1 MIVITH
7 KQAHRMIR
15 EALDRPL
22 PDEQWAI
29 LQAHLESCPECRA
42 YSEQARRMERDLRHS
57 LRSRW
62 ISINGPH
69 DHPDQGVIARR
80 RAVAARK
87 RFLRSALPY
96 LGVLLLIVGF
106 VTYRQ
111 VTRPETSPT
120 PTSGALVSTIAGTPA
135 IRATP
140 TQSLEFSGLVAFES
154 RRDGNAE
161 IYLLG
166 RSPAGPNLTN
176 LTQHPAEDTHPAWSP
191 DGEWIAFLSDRDS
204 GTGSTGGKAELYVM
218 HVAGSRLTRL
228 TAAPDIYWEGPLD
241 WSADGAWITLLGRR
255 GGPAAEPRRYVAP
268 LNAAE
273 NPPLSLAFTR
283 GTAPL
288 ARFSSSQPALAFE
301 TPWRAGSLSIAS
313 AIDGWSA
320 LATLEDNLVYGLSA
334 GRSGAFDWTLGGRS
348 LVYAADDPDG
358 RSELRISQEVEILN
372 HTGFPGTGSEPVDAV
387 EAPQFFRAVTW
398 MPHSLMI
405 ASLVGPY
412 TEDGQPCF
420 VVRLTNAYNRIQK
433 PVNVQGLCVDGG
445 LERAHWTSDGRWLVL
460 LARPQS
466 APEEA
471 AAYYALRLPDTTTR
485 QDTGQGVLPTGSKIY
500 FERLLALDDEP
511 APAEPRVR
519 PEGNLLNI
527 RPVAPVEAAPEP
539 PAEAALTDP
548 PAADGGWIVYEA
560 RPDGA
565 LTLPGMSQAGSQGR
579 LGDAPESYIA
589 RMRPDG
595 SERLTL
601 TGAGERPTCPRLSPD
616 GSRIAYISYTQ
627 DNAQNRLM
635 LMDLYGGNPRQLGPF
650 SGVWQWYSC
659 PSWSPDGSQVAA
671 VLHGD
676 ERTEERSWLAVI
688 SVADEQSVPHW
699 LTLPT
704 AIGSAAPA
712 WAPPAA
718 GRLAGRILVSGRLA
732 SQPAR
737 LLLVDPAQDAPEPG
751 AETNAPADRALAL
764 SQAPNAEM
772 QVVLSLT
779 GWDEAAELSFSP
791 EGNQLAAL
799 LVYAGRY
806 SAQGAS
812 PSVAQLRVLAAPSLT
827 LLGAEGLNDFE
838 SYLPG
843 LGSLG
848 WLPNGWVGFVQNNA
862 LIGPQK
868 TSFNGFDLN
877 TRAFERVSALR
888 TFEDVVTRAAWRGGL
903 VAYGSESGLYLAD
916 WTNPEAQ
923 PLLLS
928 EEVVVD
934 LDWR

>member
-1 MIVITH
+1 MIEITH
-7 KQAHRMIR
+7 KQAQRMIR
-15 EALDRPL
+15 EALDRSL
-22 PDEQWAI
+22 PDEQWAV
-29 LQAHLESCPECRA
+29 LQAHLESCPDCRA
-42 YSEQARRMERDLRHS
+42 YNERARRIERDMRHS
-57 LRSRW
+57 LRGRW

-69 DHPDQGVIARR
+69 EHPDQSVINRR
-80 RAVAARK
+80 RAIAGRK
-87 RFLRSALPY
+87 RFLRRALPY
-96 LGVLLLIVGF
+96 LGVLLLIIGF
-106 VTYRQ
+106 ITYRE
-111 VTRPETSPT
+111 VTRPEPSAT
-120 PTSGALVSTIAGTPA
+120 PTAGPLVSTIVGTPA
-135 IRATP
+135 ARATP
-140 TQSLEFSGLVAFES
+140 TQSLEFNGLAAFES

-166 RSPAGPNLTN
+166 RSPSGPDLTN
-176 LTQHPAEDTHPAWSP
+176 LTQNPAEDTHPAWSP
-191 DGEWIAFLSDRDS
+191 DGEWIAFLSDR
-204 GTGSTGGKAELYVM
+204 GGAKAELYVI

-283 GTAPL
+283 GADPL
-288 ARFSSSQPALAFE
+288 ARYSTGQPALAFE

-313 AIDGWSA
+313 SLDGWSA
-320 LATLEDNLVYGLSA
+320 LATLEDNLVNGLSA
-334 GRSGAFDWTLGGRS
+334 GRGGAYDWTLGGRS

-372 HTGFPGTGSEPVDAV
+372 HTGFIGMGSEVVDAL
-387 EAPQFFRAVTW
+387 EPPLFFRAVTW

-412 TEDGQPCF
+412 TEGDRPCF
-420 VVRLTNAYNRIQK
+420 GVRLTNAYNRIQQ
-433 PVNVQGLCVDGG
+433 PVDVQGLCVDGT
-445 LERAHWTSDGRWLVL
+445 LERSHWTSDGRWLVL
-460 LARPQS
+460 LARPRS

-471 AAYYALRLPDTTTR
+471 AAYYALRLPDTTAR
-485 QDTGQGVLPTGSKIY
+485 QDTGQGVLITENKVY
-500 FERLLALDDEP
+500 YERLLALDDEP
-511 APAEPRVR
+511 SPVEPRVR
-519 PEGNLLNI
+519 PEGKQLNI
-527 RPVAPVEAAPEP
+527 QPVAPVEADPEP
-539 PAEAALTDP
+539 PVEAAVTAP
-548 PAADGGWIVYEA
+548 PAAEAGWIVYEA

-565 LTLPGMSQAGSQGR
+565 LTLPGASGAGSEGR

-635 LMDLYGGNPRQLGPF
+635 LMDLYGGNPRQLGPL

-659 PSWSPDGSQVAA
+659 PAWSPDGSQVAA

-688 SVADEQSVPHW
+688 SMADEQSVPHW

-704 AIGSAAPA
+704 AIGSAAPV

-718 GRLAGRILVSGRLA
+718 GRMAGKILVSGRLA

-737 LLLVDPAQDAPEPG
+737 LLLVDPAQGAPEPG
-751 AETNAPADRALAL
+751 AETNALADLALAL

-791 EGNQLAAL
+791 EGDRLAAL

-806 SAQGAS
+806 SAQGVS
-812 PSVAQLRVLAAPSLT
+812 PAVAQLRVLAAPSLT
-827 LLGAEGLNDFE
+827 LLGAEGLTDFE

-848 WLPNGWVGFVQNNA
+848 WLPDGWVGFVQNNA
-862 LIGPQK
+862 LIGPYK
-868 TSFNGFDLN
+868 TSVNGFDLN
-877 TRAFERVSALR
+877 TRSFERVSALR
-888 TFEDVVTRAAWRGGL
+888 TFEDVVTRAAWRGNL
-903 VAYGSESGLYLAD
+903 VAFGSESGLYLAD
-916 WTNPEAQ
+916 VSDPAIQ